1 MSDVNAIFPNV
12 FSDITRGGNI
22 IIGPN
27 PDATSTYGHSRF
39 LFEVRTLPTRKQL
52 SSVTTAYIY
61 VLGTV
66 STLLQRKS

>member
-52 SSVTTAYIY
+52 SSLPTFMYWV
-61 VLGTV
+61 
-66 STLLQRKS
+66 R